1 MVALKEILIQ
11 GSHGQLNIHKEDKAA
26 MKFAM
31 LIEGC
36 QKGVSYAIKKY
47 GYTEQRYYQLLKA
60 YKNEGFNGLIDKS
73 RGPKSNRVRTEVVI
87 NQIIRHRFLDP
98 DASAA
103 LIAQKMSQA
112 GYPIS
117 ERSVE
122 RTITEY
128 GLQKKTSR
136 VKTEKHPKTNRDT

>member
-1 MVALKEILIQ
+1 MAALTEILIQ
-11 GSHGQLNIHKEDKAA
+11 GPHGQLKIDEEDKAA

-60 YKNEGFNGLIDKS
+60 YKKERFNGLIDKQ

-98 DASAA
+98 DASAEI
-103 LIAQKMSQA
+103 IAQKMCQS
-112 GYPIS
+112 GYHVS
-117 ERSVE
+117 KRSVE
-122 RTITEY
+122 RSITEY
-128 GLQKKTSR
+128 GLQKKTSH
-136 VKTEKHPKTNRDT
+136 VKAKKHPKINRDT